1 MKSISFITPK
11 SISKSNEISLKV
23 ELKQGRHLFS
33 KREATLRKPD
43 VWEMYAVFLD

>member
-1 MKSISFITPK
+1 MKSISFLTQK

-23 ELKQGRHLFS
+23 KLKQGRHLFS
-33 KREATLRKPD
+33 KREATLGKPD